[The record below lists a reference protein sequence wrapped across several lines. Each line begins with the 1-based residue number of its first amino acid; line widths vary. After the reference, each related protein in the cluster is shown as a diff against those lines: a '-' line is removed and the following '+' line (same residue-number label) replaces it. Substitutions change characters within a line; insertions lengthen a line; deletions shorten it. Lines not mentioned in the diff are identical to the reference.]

1 MLKVKPSNS
10 KRNKKK
16 AEIVA
21 VGTEN
26 HGCFYLQQLGYLK
39 AGESLEVKRYSA
51 TKKQVTGVISAVIK
65 GIAKDKGITREEAAE
80 YIFGKKV
87 DGTIVF
93 PSDQETVLSGYEEEL
108 GELSKNEVPTLE
120 IWNFVATL
128 MIFGYEVP
136 VEGKGMEWI
145 PGRIA
150 YPVEL
155 LQEVSVNDEKIKI
168 EPPSFV
174 LSKGTKI
181 NFNGVILTVSEN
193 HDAEVEEV
201 SIEKSPN
208 NISAESTGFLYD
220 TVTKSYVL
228 GSQYWSV
235 KDTLSLPQE
244 LVQAIFEFYQS
255 ETLNLMEESEG
266 TDEKKALTPLE
277 EVKNMMS
284 TEVAEQTTLTG
295 TPSIS
300 KSRSTESETVDLVV
314 G

>member
-10 KRNKKK
+10 KKNKKK
-16 AEIVA
+16 VGIVA

-26 HGCFYLQQLGYLK
+26 HGCFYLRQLGYLT

-51 TKKQVTGVISAVIK
+51 TKKQVTGIVNAVIK
-65 GIAKDKGITREEAAE
+65 GIAKDKDIEKEEAAE

-108 GELSKNEVPTLE
+108 SELSKNEVPTLE

-193 HDAEVEEV
+193 HDAEVEEI

-208 NISAESTGFLYD
+208 NISAESMGFLYD

-277 EVKNMMS
+277 EVKNMD
-284 TEVAEQTTLTG
+284 TKKVDKTLTG